1 MVVMRQEWRHL
12 LFLHWKVDPSAV
24 ERQLPPGLEVDTFEG
39 VAWIGLVPFTI
50 LPTRPPALPVPVLPS
65 FHEVNLRTYVRWR
78 GADPGVFF
86 FSLDAASRLAVAGA
100 RSWYRL
106 PYHFARMRMTSE
118 RTSETGGEFR
128 IRYESNR
135 LWPGPLPARCT
146 LRYGPISGPSAPA
159 TPATRDHFLVERYL
173 LYTVS
178 RGRVRRARVAHAPY
192 SLRPAAFDSLD
203 ETLSSA
209 AGLPGPSSGDRLA
222 HYSPG
227 VSVAIFAPELVE
239 HTASN
244 TTTLRS

>member
-1 MVVMRQEWRHL
+1 
-12 LFLHWKVDPSAV
+12 VDPRAL
-24 ERQLPPGLEVDTFEG
+24 ERLLPRGLEVDTFEG

-50 LPTRPPALPVPVLPS
+50 LPTRPAVLPLPVLPS

-106 PYHFARMRMTSE
+106 PYHFARMRMTIE
-118 RTSETGGEFR
+118 DTSETRGEFR

-135 LWPGPLPARCT
+135 LWPGPLPARCA
-146 LRYGPISGPSAPA
+146 LRYGPVPGPLAPA
-159 TPATRDHFLVERYL
+159 ALASREHFLVERYL

-178 RGRVRRARVAHAPY
+178 RDRLRRARVAHAPY

-209 AGLPGPSSGDRLA
+209 AGLPGPASGDRLA

-227 VSVAIFAPELVE
+227 VSVDILAPELVE
-239 HTASN
+239 RTASTA
-244 TTTLRS
+244 TT